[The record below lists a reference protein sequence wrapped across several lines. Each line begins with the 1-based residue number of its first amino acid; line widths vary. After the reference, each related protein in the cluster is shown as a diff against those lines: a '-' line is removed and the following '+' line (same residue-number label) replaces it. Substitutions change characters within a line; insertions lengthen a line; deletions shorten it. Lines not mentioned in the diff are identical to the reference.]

1 MISAWWLLPT
11 LCLGACLG
19 VAIMALFAMSRLRDE
34 AMAEA
39 EPPATTL
46 FPVEGSQLG

>member
-1 MISAWWLLPT
+1 MISAWWLLPA

-19 VAIMALFAMSRLRDE
+19 IGIMALCAMSRLADE
-34 AMAEA
+34 AMAET